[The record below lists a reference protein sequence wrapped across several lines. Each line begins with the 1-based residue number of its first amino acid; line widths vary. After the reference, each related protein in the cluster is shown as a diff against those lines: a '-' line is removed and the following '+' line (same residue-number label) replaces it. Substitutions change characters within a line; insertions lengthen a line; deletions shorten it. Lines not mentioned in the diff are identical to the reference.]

1 MIFVPVSLEELR
13 WTDSTYKQSNRLTDI
28 TNKNSVVGETMK
40 ETKETITMIKEKLFS
55 DHVSEEWLIHIKN
68 DERVGVQ
75 KLLEQFEKKQMKE
88 QALKEAFFEM
98 MQYENKLKSEGVQLI
113 AGIDEVGRG
122 PIAGPVVAAAVIL
135 PEDFYLPGLT
145 DSKKLSEKKRE
156 SFFELITD
164 QAIAVGLGI
173 VSPTEIDLMNI
184 HQASLE
190 AMKRAVHDLLIQP
203 EHLLIDAMK
212 LPEVDYEQTSI
223 IKGDAK
229 KHLNRRSECGG
240 QKSREIG

>member
-1 MIFVPVSLEELR
+1 
-13 WTDSTYKQSNRLTDI
+13 
-28 TNKNSVVGETMK
+28 MK

-156 SFFELITD
+156 SFL
-164 QAIAVGLGI
+164 
-173 VSPTEIDLMNI
+173 S
-184 HQASLE
+184 
-190 AMKRAVHDLLIQP
+190 
-203 EHLLIDAMK
+203 
-212 LPEVDYEQTSI
+212 
-223 IKGDAK
+223 
-229 KHLNRRSECGG
+229 
-240 QKSREIG
+240 

>member
-88 QALKEAFFEM
+88 QALKEAF
-98 MQYENKLKSEGVQLI
+98 
-113 AGIDEVGRG
+113 
-122 PIAGPVVAAAVIL
+122 
-135 PEDFYLPGLT
+135 
-145 DSKKLSEKKRE
+145 SK
-156 SFFELITD
+156 
-164 QAIAVGLGI
+164 
-173 VSPTEIDLMNI
+173 
-184 HQASLE
+184 
-190 AMKRAVHDLLIQP
+190 
-203 EHLLIDAMK
+203 
-212 LPEVDYEQTSI
+212 
-223 IKGDAK
+223 
-229 KHLNRRSECGG
+229 
-240 QKSREIG
+240 

>member
-1 MIFVPVSLEELR
+1 
-13 WTDSTYKQSNRLTDI
+13 
-28 TNKNSVVGETMK
+28 MK

-75 KLLEQFEKKQMKE
+75 KLLEQFEKTNE
-88 QALKEAFFEM
+88 RTSVERSFFEM

-145 DSKKLSEKKRE
+145 DSK
-156 SFFELITD
+156 
-164 QAIAVGLGI
+164 
-173 VSPTEIDLMNI
+173 N
-184 HQASLE
+184 
-190 AMKRAVHDLLIQP
+190 
-203 EHLLIDAMK
+203 
-212 LPEVDYEQTSI
+212 
-223 IKGDAK
+223 
-229 KHLNRRSECGG
+229 
-240 QKSREIG
+240 